1 MCKPSH
7 ASEGFSTRLQIG
19 TRNKGNFHRVF
30 TPKGKYDLPMKR
42 ATAMWLSVPAIAL
55 TSFANSA
62 SADVNPTPAPTTQ
75 AETYKTALEQYKK
88 DREQFNLAL
97 RERAQQMRII
107 NQTFDGAIKKAR
119 QDSKLAMQV
128 ALKPEQK
135 SAINSALKSVI
146 AAAIISREEAIEAL
160 GEPPIPPTEP
170 TKAPRGMHS
179 DKNGAEK
186 KRR

>member
-1 MCKPSH
+1 
-7 ASEGFSTRLQIG
+7 
-19 TRNKGNFHRVF
+19 
-30 TPKGKYDLPMKR
+30 MKR
-42 ATAMWLSVPAIAL
+42 ATAVWASAGAIAL
-55 TSFANSA
+55 SSFSNSA
-62 SADVNPTPAPTTQ
+62 FADVTPSPAPTSQ
-75 AETYKTALEQYKK
+75 ADSFKVLMEQFKR
-88 DREQFNLAL
+88 DREEFNVAL
-97 RERAQQMRII
+97 RERFQKMRLI
-107 NQTFDGAIKKAR
+107 NQTFDTAIRKAR

-146 AAAIISREEAIEAL
+146 AAAVIAREEAIEAL

-170 TKAPRGMHS
+170 TKAPKGMHS

>member
-1 MCKPSH
+1 M
-7 ASEGFSTRLQIG
+7 AF
-19 TRNKGNFHRVF
+19 
-30 TPKGKYDLPMKR
+30 
-42 ATAMWLSVPAIAL
+42 
-55 TSFANSA
+55 
-62 SADVNPTPAPTTQ
+62 
-75 AETYKTALEQYKK
+75 EQYKK

-170 TKAPRGMHS
+170 TKAPKGMHS

>member
-1 MCKPSH
+1 
-7 ASEGFSTRLQIG
+7 
-19 TRNKGNFHRVF
+19 
-30 TPKGKYDLPMKR
+30 MKR

-119 QDSKLAMQV
+119 QDSKFAMQV

-146 AAAIISREEAIEAL
+146 AAAII
-160 GEPPIPPTEP
+160 
-170 TKAPRGMHS
+170 
-179 DKNGAEK
+179 
-186 KRR
+186 